1 MPTPDV
7 LDTRALNRA
16 LLARQHLLEPTRM
29 PPLELVEHLV
39 GLQAQQPNDP
49 YLALWTRSDDFGTEL
64 LSAQIASREAV
75 RIAVMRSTI
84 HLVSARDALALRPLV
99 QPVLDRGFESVYGRR
114 VAGLDLDDVAAHA
127 RELLEARALGN
138 AELGAELARRWPD
151 RDAAS
156 LGHVARTKLA
166 LVQVPPRGLWGG
178 KGQAKHTTAEHW
190 LGRPLDPDALGLDR
204 LVLRYLAAFGP
215 ASAQDA
221 QTWSGLS
228 LKDVFARLRSSLRVF
243 HDARGRELFDLPDAP
258 RPHPDT
264 PAPVRFLP
272 QFDNVLLSHADRARI
287 VSEERRKIVTDV
299 PNGLVPAAVLIDGFL
314 GATWRLERDRKSAV
328 LHVATF
334 GRASKDLRRALI
346 DEGARL
352 LALLAPDHET
362 SVEVAPR
369 A

>member
-1 MPTPDV
+1 MPEV

-16 LLARQHLLEPTRM
+16 LLARQHLLEPTSLS
-29 PPLELVEHLV
+29 PLALVEHLV

-49 YLALWTRSDDFGTEL
+49 YVALWTRSRAFRTDS
-64 LSAQIASREAV
+64 LSAHVADREAV

-84 HLVSARDALALRPLV
+84 HLVSARDALALRPLL
-99 QPVLDRGFESVYGRR
+99 QPMLERAFDGVYGRR
-114 VAGLDLDDVAAHA
+114 VAGLDRDAIAAHA
-127 RELLEARALGN
+127 RALVEERARTF
-138 AELGAELARRWPD
+138 AELGAELAERWPE
-151 RDAAS
+151 RDPAS
-156 LGHVARTKLA
+156 LAAVARTKLA

-178 KGQAKHTTAEHW
+178 KGQAKHTTAEQW
-190 LGRPLDPDALGLDR
+190 LGRALDPDALSLDR

-215 ASAQDA
+215 ASALDA
-221 QTWSGLS
+221 QTWSGLAS
-228 LKDVFARLRSSLRVF
+228 LKDVFERLRPSLRVF
-243 HDARGRELFDLPDAP
+243 HDERGRELFDLDDAP
-258 RPHPDT
+258 RPAPDV

-272 QFDNVLLSHADRARI
+272 QFDNVLLSHAERARI
-287 VSEERRKIVTDV
+287 VSDERRKVINDV
-299 PNGLVPAAVLIDGFL
+299 PNGLVPAAVLIDGFV
-314 GATWRLERDRKSAV
+314 GATWRLERERKHAV

-334 GRASKDLRRALI
+334 GRVQKDVRRAVT